1 MSGSPN
7 GSDRRALLPPDLG
20 GDPAVDAGAW
30 ANEFKQLVANVEA
43 AAEEWGVEA
52 DSVEG
57 RFVSALLGTTRWL
70 GRLCVAAQAR
80 MEAVVRENREAAQR
94 ELAQAREIRRAA
106 EVSLKQAR
114 TALISQEVEK
124 ENLTVKMIKET
135 LPLFAERLKDALVIR
150 ERRWNDDV
158 KRRRFATAGLVVLG
172 LVFGGYGI
180 RVWQSWEATTTQEW
194 CLWNQLQANGHTYCD
209 LTSFRQ
215 SHQ

>member
-1 MSGSPN
+1 MSGPPN
-7 GSDRRALLPPDLG
+7 GSDRAASPSTDSANGGAL
-20 GDPAVDAGAW
+20 DAAAW
-30 ANEFKQLVANVEA
+30 AKEFEQLVAGVKA
-43 AAEEWGVEA
+43 AAEEWGVEP

-70 GRLCVAAQAR
+70 GGICVAAQANV
-80 MEAVVRENREAAQR
+80 ENVVRQSHEAAER

-106 EVSLKQAR
+106 EVSLRQAR
-114 TALISQEVEK
+114 TALISLEVEQ

-172 LVFGGYGI
+172 LVSGGYGVH
-180 RVWQSWEATTTQEW
+180 VWQVWDATSGFEW
-194 CLWNQLQANGHTYCD
+194 CLWNQLQANGHAYCD
-209 LTSFRQ
+209 LTSLKQSRQ
-215 SHQ
+215 

>member
-1 MSGSPN
+1 
-7 GSDRRALLPPDLG
+7 
-20 GDPAVDAGAW
+20 VDAAAW
-30 ANEFKQLVANVEA
+30 ANEFEQLVANVEA

-80 MEAVVRENREAAQR
+80 AEAVARENREAAER

-114 TALISQEVEK
+114 TALISLEVEK

-172 LVFGGYGI
+172 LVSGGYGI

-209 LTSFRQ
+209 LTSFRR

>member
-1 MSGSPN
+1 VESADDS
-7 GSDRRALLPPDLG
+7 
-20 GDPAVDAGAW
+20 AVDAAAW
-30 ANEFKQLVANVEA
+30 ANEFEQLVANVEA
-43 AAEEWGVEA
+43 AAEEWGVDP

-80 MEAVVRENREAAQR
+80 AEAVVRENREAAER

-114 TALISQEVEK
+114 TALISLEVEK

-158 KRRRFATAGLVVLG
+158 KRRRFATAGLVALG
-172 LVFGGYGI
+172 LVSGGYGI
-180 RVWQSWEATTTQEW
+180 HVWQSWEATTTQEW

-209 LTSFRQ
+209 LTSFKQ
-215 SHQ
+215 SHK

>member
-1 MSGSPN
+1 
-7 GSDRRALLPPDLG
+7 
-20 GDPAVDAGAW
+20 VDAAAW
-30 ANEFKQLVANVEA
+30 ANEFEQLVANVEA

-80 MEAVVRENREAAQR
+80 AEAVARENREAAER

-114 TALISQEVEK
+114 TALISLEVEK

-172 LVFGGYGI
+172 LVSGGYGI

>member
-1 MSGSPN
+1 MAAIAPPRY
-7 GSDRRALLPPDLG
+7 RRIR
-20 GDPAVDAGAW
+20 AVIQRWMRAW
-30 ANEFKQLVANVEA
+30 ANEFEQLVANVEGA
-43 AAEEWGVEA
+43 AKEWGVEA

-70 GRLCVAAQAR
+70 GRLCVAAQAGA
-80 MEAVVRENREAAQR
+80 EAVVRENREAAER

-114 TALISQEVEK
+114 TALISLEVEK

-150 ERRWNDDV
+150 KRRWNDDV
-158 KRRRFATAGLVVLG
+158 KRRRFATAGLLVLG
-172 LVFGGYGI
+172 LVSGGYGI

-194 CLWNQLQANGHTYCD
+194 CLWNQLHANGHTYCD

>member
-1 MSGSPN
+1 MSGVPN
-7 GSDRRALLPPDLG
+7 GSDRVASLPADPG
-20 GDPAVDAGAW
+20 SGPAVDAAAW
-30 ANEFKQLVANVEA
+30 ANEFEQLVANVEA
-43 AAEEWGVEA
+43 AAEEWGVEP
-52 DSVEG
+52 DGVEG

-70 GRLCVAAQAR
+70 GRLCVAAQTRA
-80 MEAVVRENREAAQR
+80 EAVVRENREAAER

-114 TALISQEVEK
+114 TALISLEVEK

-158 KRRRFATAGLVVLG
+158 KRRRFATAGLVALG
-172 LVFGGYGI
+172 LVSGGYGVH
-180 RVWQSWEATTTQEW
+180 VWQVWDATSGFEW